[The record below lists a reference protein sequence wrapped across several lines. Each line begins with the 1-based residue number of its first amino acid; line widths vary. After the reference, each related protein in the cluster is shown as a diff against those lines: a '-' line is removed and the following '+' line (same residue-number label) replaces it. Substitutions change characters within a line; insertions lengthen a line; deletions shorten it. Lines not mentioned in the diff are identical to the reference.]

1 METQGSNICP
11 QQPAGPRRHSEMLR
25 VPSLSPS
32 ESQCWIPQPP
42 GGSRPPTRTPAPRP
56 SAERHTAFAPVPS
69 RAGLAREV
77 IKWLQSLDLR
87 FPFKNVK
94 TAFCNGYLVAEIFSW
109 YYPQDV
115 DIKVFNN
122 GGSFPSKLKN
132 WSQLEHFF
140 FRRKLNIPKEL
151 IYATMHSKPGG
162 AEYLIQHIYTLLTN
176 RQAKLILDDEMNFM
190 DDSYQLKLPLI
201 ARATATNAIRANLRL
216 TELLED
222 PDIYTINQKALAI
235 INMHVRQRQLARLE
249 HPKRYNLKPTLGE
262 RATRLPLP
270 QYQYECLYPDSKRT
284 ETTESKSTASEIR
297 SKSNVLFK
305 EINVKQVVRD
315 SHSLSANHQRCN
327 SG

>member
-1 METQGSNICP
+1 MFALPPLPSNT
-11 QQPAGPRRHSEMLR
+11 
-25 VPSLSPS
+25 
-32 ESQCWIPQPP
+32 SQCWVPNETQ
-42 GGSRPPTRTPAPRP
+42 TV
-56 SAERHTAFAPVPS
+56 FAPVPA

-94 TAFCNGYLVAEIFSW
+94 KAFCNGYLVAEIFSW

-122 GGSFPSKLKN
+122 GVSFPSKLKN

-140 FRRKLNIPKEL
+140 FRKKLNIPKEL

-176 RQAKLILDDEMNFM
+176 RQAKLILDDELDFR
-190 DDSYQLKLPLI
+190 DYGYQLKLPLI
-201 ARATATNAIRANLRL
+201 ARATAANAIRTNLRL

-222 PDIYTINQKALAI
+222 PDIYTINQRALAI
-235 INMHVRQRQLARLE
+235 INMHMQHRQLARLE
-249 HPKRYNLKPTLGE
+249 HPK
-262 RATRLPLP
+262 
-270 QYQYECLYPDSKRT
+270 
-284 ETTESKSTASEIR
+284 STSSEIR
-297 SKSNVLFK
+297 SKSNVHFK

-315 SHSLSANHQRCN
+315 SQLLSANHQRCN
-327 SG
+327 FGQ